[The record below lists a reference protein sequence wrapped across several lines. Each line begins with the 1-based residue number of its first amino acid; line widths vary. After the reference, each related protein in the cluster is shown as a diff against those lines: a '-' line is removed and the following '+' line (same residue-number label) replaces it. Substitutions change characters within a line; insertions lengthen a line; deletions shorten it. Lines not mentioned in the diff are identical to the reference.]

1 LQQRDKLKAKETLSV
16 QERVL
21 LEKTLVEFRVHR
33 DLQREKEH
41 QNIKDVRAIM
51 MEHESE
57 GELFLGGVSMIA
69 DDMITYVRS
78 DLFIYGT
85 TVILLMIIVLPIF
98 IASLSVL
105 TTCGLLGMFGW
116 QVTVISSNFVSLQII
131 ITMSIIIHLIVRYRE
146 LLHTYPRA
154 SHHKIILDTVLS
166 MAKPSFFAVI
176 TTIAGFSS
184 LVFSDI
190 LPVINLGWMMSAG
203 ISLSLL
209 IAFLLFP
216 SIMILLPK
224 KQPVTLFEHKFSL
237 IRVYAHIAQNY
248 VKTIYFVS
256 FLIVIFSVTGGM
268 RLLVENSFIDY
279 FKSSTPIYQGMK
291 IIDQKLGGTTPLVV
305 IYDFEKSIVVT
316 EEVTAEDD
324 EFDDFEEEFAETEN
338 DAKYWFTPVKM
349 QKVQEIHDYLKS
361 LPEVGNV

>member
-85 TVILLMIIVLPIF
+85 TVILLMIIVLWIVFRQIRFIVLPIF

-224 KQPVTLFEHKFSL
+224 KQPVTLFEHKFS
-237 IRVYAHIAQNY
+237 
-248 VKTIYFVS
+248 
-256 FLIVIFSVTGGM
+256 
-268 RLLVENSFIDY
+268 
-279 FKSSTPIYQGMK
+279 
-291 IIDQKLGGTTPLVV
+291 
-305 IYDFEKSIVVT
+305 
-316 EEVTAEDD
+316 
-324 EFDDFEEEFAETEN
+324 
-338 DAKYWFTPVKM
+338 
-349 QKVQEIHDYLKS
+349 
-361 LPEVGNV
+361 

>member
-1 LQQRDKLKAKETLSV
+1 MQQRDKLKAKETLSV

-190 LPVINLGWMMSAG
+190 LPVINLWWMMSAG

-224 KQPVTLFEHKFSL
+224 KQPVTLFEHEFS
-237 IRVYAHIAQNY
+237 
-248 VKTIYFVS
+248 
-256 FLIVIFSVTGGM
+256 
-268 RLLVENSFIDY
+268 
-279 FKSSTPIYQGMK
+279 
-291 IIDQKLGGTTPLVV
+291 
-305 IYDFEKSIVVT
+305 
-316 EEVTAEDD
+316 
-324 EFDDFEEEFAETEN
+324 
-338 DAKYWFTPVKM
+338 
-349 QKVQEIHDYLKS
+349 
-361 LPEVGNV
+361 